1 MGWLYLALAGL
12 CEIFWPVAMRAS
24 DGLTRPLPIAG
35 LAALVA
41 ASFGLMALA
50 IRTIPMGTA
59 YAVWTGIGAAGIAT
73 LGILYYGEDAGFLRL
88 ASIGLVVLGVAGL
101 RLFS

>member
-1 MGWLYLALAGL
+1 MGWLYLLAAGI

-24 DGLTRPLPIAG
+24 EGLTRPLPIAA

-41 ASFGLMALA
+41 ASFGFMALA

-59 YAVWTGIGAAGIAT
+59 YAVWTGIGAAGIAA
-73 LGILYYGEDAGFLRL
+73 LGIAWYGEAATPLRL
-88 ASIGLVVLGVAGL
+88 ASIALVVLGVAGL
-101 RLFS
+101 RLFG